1 MVGGIPTPLKNTK
14 VKWDDYSQYMEK
26 KNMFQTTNHVYT
38 IIQIY
43 SGILEW
49 NNPPLQRFA
58 QGNLFL
64 WLLPTVLPSNNST
77 VVLLV
82 IYNYPL
88 VI

>member
-49 NNPPLQRFA
+49 NNPPFKDSPKVTFFC
-58 QGNLFL
+58 GCC
-64 WLLPTVLPSNNST
+64 
-77 VVLLV
+77 
-82 IYNYPL
+82 PL
-88 VI
+88 YFHQITQL